1 MILTTKEKDSN
12 DTEILTL
19 SNDLS
24 TVIFDRIKYWSEIRL
39 GMSDITDFNSE
50 TIALMKTEIEND
62 LIEELSNAIRLNL
75 NDEYIPLQ
83 RLIYFINNF
92 KPKFYLNRH

>member
-12 DTEILTL
+12 DNEILTL

-24 TVIFDRIKYWSEIRL
+24 NVIFFWIKYWSEIRL

-92 KPKFYLNRH
+92 QPKFYLNRH

>member
-1 MILTTKEKDSN
+1 
-12 DTEILTL
+12 
-19 SNDLS
+19 
-24 TVIFDRIKYWSEIRL
+24 
-39 GMSDITDFNSE
+39 MSDITDFNSE

-83 RLIYFINNF
+83 SLIYFINNF
-92 KPKFYLNRH
+92 QPKFYLNRH

>member
-12 DTEILTL
+12 DNEILTL

-24 TVIFDRIKYWSEIRL
+24 TVIFFWIKYWSEIRL
-39 GMSDITDFNSE
+39 GMSAITDFNSE

-83 RLIYFINNF
+83 SLIYFINNF
-92 KPKFYLNRH
+92 QPKFYLNRH